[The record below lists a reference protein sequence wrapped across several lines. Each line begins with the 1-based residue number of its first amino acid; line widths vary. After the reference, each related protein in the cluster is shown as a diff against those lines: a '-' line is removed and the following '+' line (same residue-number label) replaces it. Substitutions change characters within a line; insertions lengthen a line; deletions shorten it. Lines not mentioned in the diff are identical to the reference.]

1 MRDHL
6 GENVRRMRQIQRQAK
21 EREANAHQPVKALWK
36 SEKYSGI
43 SSKIKEDIKVGSSF
57 SLVLNAL
64 KCINSEGQ
72 MCAIYDNVFENILIN
87 VLFY

>member
-36 SEKYSGI
+36 SENT
-43 SSKIKEDIKVGSSF
+43 VG
-57 SLVLNAL
+57 LHL
-64 KCINSEGQ
+64 KSRRI
-72 MCAIYDNVFENILIN
+72 
-87 VLFY
+87 

>member
-36 SEKYSGI
+36 SEKYSGVT
-43 SSKIKEDIKVGSSF
+43 SKIKEDIKVGSSF

-64 KCINSEGQ
+64 KCINSELKVKCVQ
-72 MCAIYDNVFENILIN
+72 LMMMCLRIFK
-87 VLFY
+87 

>member
-36 SEKYSGI
+36 SEKYSTI
-43 SSKIKEDIKVGSSF
+43 TSKIKEDIKVSFRFLLCTDLVRIF
-57 SLVLNAL
+57 SLCLG
-64 KCINSEGQ
+64 S
-72 MCAIYDNVFENILIN
+72 LI
-87 VLFY
+87 